1 MSRGRVARLGES
13 IAERFLIARGAQL
26 VGRNVRAG
34 RGEIDLLM
42 RMGRRLVAVEV
53 KTRIGHD
60 PRPAFDSV
68 KAERMAAAA
77 FRLPRRPQ
85 RMDLVTVRLDRD
97 GARVHWIPGAA
108 G

>member
-1 MSRGRVARLGES
+1 MSRRRVARLGES
-13 IAERFLIARGAQL
+13 IAERFLIGRGAQL

-60 PRPAFDSV
+60 PRTAFDPA
-68 KAERMAAAA
+68 KAERTAAAA
-77 FRLPRRPQ
+77 RRLRRRPQ
-85 RMDLVTVRLDRD
+85 RMDLVTVRLDRL
-97 GARVHWIPGAA
+97 GARVHWIPGVE